1 MARKIIMYGAPTCP
15 DCVKAKE
22 VLDKEGIRYAYINIL
37 EDLARLKKFIT
48 LRDAHQAEFQTEI
61 AKEHMGIPCF
71 VVDDKD
77 IYVLMPENL
86 DVFR

>member
-1 MARKIIMYGAPTCP
+1 MYGSAQCP

-22 VLDKEGIRYAYINIL
+22 VLDREGIRYAYINVL

-61 AKEHMGIPCF
+61 AQQHMGIPCF
-71 VVDDKD
+71 VVDDEKV
-77 IYVLMPENL
+77 YVMLPEDL
-86 DVFR
+86 DLLR